1 MHPSS
6 TTESCG
12 YGMTIARQFC
22 GVALLMS
29 GAVVA
34 AQSAQTAQ
42 TTGPAVVRCGS
53 SYSNTPCPGGTAVDT
68 DDARSTAQ
76 QREAQDVKRRDAAM
90 ADQLTGERR
99 AREQDAA
106 GKKAVGIG
114 PPAAAS
120 AAQRSTTTAMT
131 TTTKKKKK
139 TGTKKP
145 VTSPPKKLSQ
155 AG

>member
-1 MHPSS
+1 MPPGS
-6 TTESCG
+6 
-12 YGMTIARQFC
+12 IAKHSGHGAVIAGQFFAM
-22 GVALLMS
+22 ALLMS
-29 GAVVA
+29 GTMVA
-34 AQSAQTAQ
+34 AQ

-68 DDARSTAQ
+68 DDSRSAAQ

-90 ADQLTGERR
+90 ADQLAGERR
-99 AREQDAA
+99 TREQEAA
-106 GKKAVGIG
+106 GKQAVGIG

-120 AAQRSTTTAMT
+120 ATQRSTTTAMT

-139 TGTKKP
+139 ASTKKP
-145 VTSPPKKLSQ
+145 VTSAPKKLSR